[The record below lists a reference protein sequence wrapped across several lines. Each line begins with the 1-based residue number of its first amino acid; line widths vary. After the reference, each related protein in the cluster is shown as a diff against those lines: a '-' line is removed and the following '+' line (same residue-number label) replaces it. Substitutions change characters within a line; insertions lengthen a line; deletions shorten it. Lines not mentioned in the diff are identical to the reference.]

1 VESLLDSNAA
11 LPRNFTIILPNLLFS
26 PESSVGYPRKRKQIA
41 LIFADIVDSTE
52 LVARLGDDHWLG
64 LLSSFFMVVRREVAE
79 FHGWYLSTAGD
90 GFLAAFDHCLH
101 AVRCCYAIQ
110 AGVAALGLRIRMGV
124 HGGECVATANF
135 LAGLTLHIGARIAA
149 VAATGEMLVSDYVKA
164 QLAGSEIEFV
174 DRGTHNLKGVPG
186 KWRLFALA

>member
-90 GFLAAFDHCLH
+90 GLIIVSTLFAVAMRFRQEWLPLDFEFGWECMAANASPQRISWLDSHCTSAHESQRLRQPVRCWCQIMSRLNLQ
-101 AVRCCYAIQ
+101 AVRLNSLT
-110 AGVAALGLRIRMGV
+110 AALTI
-124 HGGECVATANF
+124 
-135 LAGLTLHIGARIAA
+135 
-149 VAATGEMLVSDYVKA
+149 
-164 QLAGSEIEFV
+164 
-174 DRGTHNLKGVPG
+174 
-186 KWRLFALA
+186 